1 MNTSHSPR
9 RLWALVAAMALLLS
23 ACASTGRSAM
33 PDLTTDARVDLDAFM
48 GEWFVTAHI
57 PYWPERGKVRSRDI
71 YSLRADGRIDNVFAF
86 QPDFDQPEKRWNGV
100 SEVVPGSNGA
110 HWRVQFIWPF
120 KADLLVLEVDPDY
133 QWALLGHPKRRM
145 AWIFSRSDDMG
156 AGQYAELRQ
165 RFADHGYD
173 PEDLVRVPQRPGHRG
188 QPGFAEY

>member
-1 MNTSHSPR
+1 MNTPYSPR
-9 RLWALVAAMALLLS
+9 RLWALVATMALLLS

-71 YSLRADGRIDNVFAF
+71 YSLREDGRIDNVFAF
-86 QPDFDQPEKRWNGV
+86 QPDFDRPEKRWNGV

-110 HWRVQFIWPF
+110 HWRVQFLWPF

-156 AGQYAELRQ
+156 AERYAELRQ
-165 RFADHGYD
+165 RFAGYGYD
-173 PEDLVRVPQRPGHRG
+173 PGDLVRVPQRPEHRG
-188 QPGFAEY
+188 QPGFADY